1 MTLAT
6 ATREPSVRGAPPILA
21 AKGGTGRAGAL
32 AELCPC
38 GVARTDD
45 LKHAAGRH
53 DADEAGQYDL
63 RPRPGDGVM
72 RAQLKFRRWRVAM
85 NNSIASGPS
94 STSPPPPTAIR
105 GEERVERRNN

>member
-6 ATREPSVRGAPPILA
+6 ATREPLVRGAPPILA

-63 RPRPGDGVM
+63 RPRPG
-72 RAQLKFRRWRVAM
+72 RRRHASAAEASSV
-85 NNSIASGPS
+85 ASGN
-94 STSPPPPTAIR
+94 
-105 GEERVERRNN
+105 EY